1 MLAVGAAAILLANNR
16 TQRLMNK
23 LGSIA
28 LGLFFVTGTV
38 RADGDG
44 TVLLL
49 DGGANSDRALAAV
62 DNLGLDRTVVSSTTA
77 LRAELMAGDWH
88 LLVLDVPSIGLD
100 TATVQAIE
108 AHVAGGGLAILSWWE
123 LDSSPALRS
132 VFGVAS
138 LTDMFVPMQVHAWD
152 TGHPIFL
159 TPTPVATV
167 PVLGDFWNDNGDRLV
182 AAAGATELG
191 GFTGS
196 PTSGDAAI
204 ILANES
210 RTIVNGFLY
219 DDMQHTEVV
228 ALIENQITF
237 MLQAYPPTVGTR
249 YCTPAMPNSTGSPA
263 TIRAVGSCSVSDADL
278 TLIAEQL
285 PPGEF
290 GYFLVGS
297 NQGAV
302 QPPGSQGVLC
312 LACGF
317 TGCSG
322 IGRYNQGG
330 MIVQGPSGS
339 LVVDF
344 ASLPLSPPVPIQVG
358 ETWNFQL
365 WYRNLGSNNFTDAVS
380 VTFQ

>member
-1 MLAVGAAAILLANNR
+1 
-16 TQRLMNK
+16 MNK

-28 LGLFFVTGTV
+28 LGLLFVTESAA
-38 RADGDG
+38 ADGDG

-62 DNLGLDRTVVSSTTA
+62 DNLGLDRTVVTPTNA
-77 LRAELMAGDWH
+77 LRNELMAGEWH
-88 LLVLDVPSIGLD
+88 LLVLDVPGLSID
-100 TATVQAIE
+100 PSTVQAID
-108 AHVAGGGLAILSWWE
+108 AHVAGGGLAILSWWA
-123 LDSSPALRS
+123 LDISPAMRD

-138 LTDMFVPMQVHAWD
+138 LTDMFNPMQVHAWD

-159 TPTPVATV
+159 TPTPVPNV
-167 PVLGDFWNDNGDRLV
+167 PILGDFWADNGDRLV

-191 GFTGS
+191 GFTPSTTNGE
-196 PTSGDAAI
+196 AAI
-204 ILANES
+204 ILANDS

-219 DDMQHTEVV
+219 DDMQHAEVV

-237 MLQAYPPTVGTR
+237 LLQAYPPTVGTR
-249 YCTPAMPNSTGSPA
+249 YCTPAVPNSTGSPA
-263 TIRAVGSCSVSDADL
+263 TIRAVGSCFVANADL

-297 NQGAV
+297 NQGSV

-330 MIVQGPSGS
+330 MIVQGPNGS
-339 LVVDF
+339 LAIDF